1 MTENLDSAQKADM
14 RAYMS
19 LVTNVL
25 GNAEV
30 SLLTPGVNPMNGLQ
44 ACEYKY
50 FLKSLLVTR
59 VVQFTPPTLVF
70 I

>member
-1 MTENLDSAQKADM
+1 
-14 RAYMS
+14 MS

-30 SLLTPGVNPMNGLQ
+30 SLLTSRTPGVNPMKGLQ

-59 VVQFTPPTLVF
+59 VVRFTPPTLVF